1 MDFDCFYYLIVGFIF
16 LLPATKPSGTFSSLQ
31 YVTGEKKS
39 LIRLGERYTK
49 TSISAITVIYVADLK
64 FYLHKSD
71 LS

>member
-1 MDFDCFYYLIVGFIF
+1 MDFDCFYYLIIGFIF
-16 LLPATKPSGTFSSLQ
+16 LVLANQAFRHVFITSVCHG
-31 YVTGEKKS
+31 GKKS

-49 TSISAITVIYVADLK
+49 TSISAIIVIYVADLK